1 MSTIKG
7 DIIMFVAAVGGV
19 LIGGIIAAYDDHSN
33 HHDHSRYS
41 DASLKLQIQEAEER
55 ARKKEREVESLR
67 REVSRQYENAVD
79 TLRVNDLL
87 PAGSDD
93 LDDAEVRLD
102 ALEAELKEEIE
113 KDQDE
118 LHGIDQTIRRINE
131 IQLSRK

>member
-1 MSTIKG
+1 ML
-7 DIIMFVAAVGGV
+7 VAAVGGAI
-19 LIGGIIAAYDDHSN
+19 IGGIIAAYDDHSN

-55 ARKKEREVESLR
+55 ARKKERELESLR
-67 REVSRQYENAVD
+67 REGSRQYENAVD
-79 TLRVNDLL
+79 TLRANDLL
-87 PAGSDD
+87 PPGSDD
-93 LDDAEVRLD
+93 LDDAEMRLD
-102 ALEAELKEEIE
+102 VLEAELKEEIE

>member
-1 MSTIKG
+1 
-7 DIIMFVAAVGGV
+7 MFVAAVAGGALV
-19 LIGGIIAAYDDHSN
+19 GVIAAHDNHSN

-79 TLRVNDLL
+79 TLRANDLL

>member
-1 MSTIKG
+1 
-7 DIIMFVAAVGGV
+7 MFVAAIGGV

-55 ARKKEREVESLR
+55 ARKKERELEALR

-79 TLRVNDLL
+79 VLRVDGLL
-87 PAGSDD
+87 PAGTDD
-93 LDDAEVRLD
+93 LNDAEMRLD
-102 ALEAELKEEIE
+102 ALEAKLKEEIK

-118 LHGIDQTIRRINE
+118 LHGIDQTIHRINE

>member
-1 MSTIKG
+1 
-7 DIIMFVAAVGGV
+7 MFVAAVAGGALV
-19 LIGGIIAAYDDHSN
+19 GVIAAHDNHSN

-113 KDQDE
+113 KDEDE